1 MRVLRKV
8 PAKAAELED
17 RCSKLLDEKN
27 HGLMICGLELA
38 MEIVKIKPA
47 FKVHFHKGAKKLIS
61 MLKELSV
68 QHSAEYDVD
77 HVNDPFL
84 QAAII
89 RFLFELCDDETIKD
103 DFCALLSQVTVNLQG
118 TRDSGRSPVT
128 SNSCHAIL
136 FECVRVIMVIDAP
149 ATVKKIGISV
159 LSTFLT
165 YKEVNSKYIAL
176 RSLAVSAVHHKKA
189 VQKHLDEILKC
200 LNDGDLSIRSTILDI
215 LKLITDETNI
225 AGVTRTLF
233 NDMLSISTAYLK
245 EMTPSVCQIIELN
258 ASNKAFYF
266 DSMLKVMS
274 IAGNYVGDESVY
286 SLVNLV
292 IVTPEMHAYALYK
305 LYYAVLDNQVQEGLV
320 KTLFWLAGEFCTIFF
335 TGIDPH
341 TKQSL
346 PKISESQLVELM
358 LEICKTIKSSGARQI
373 TLNSLMKIEAKVT
386 TAAIRTSIKQF
397 VAGQTRNEDYECQTR
412 AYEYNH
418 LLSEELREWKEDLFK
433 PMPAPS
439 ADFISVAT

>member
-1 MRVLRKV
+1 MRVLRKI
-8 PAKAAELED
+8 PGKAADLESM
-17 RCSKLLDEKN
+17 CSKLLDEKN

-47 FKVHFHKGAKKLIS
+47 FKVHFHKSAKKLIN

-89 RFLFELCDDETIKD
+89 RFLFELCDDENIKG
-103 DFCALLSQVTVNLQG
+103 DFCALISQVTVNLQG

-136 FECVRVIMVIDAP
+136 FECVRVIMLIDAP
-149 ATVKKIGISV
+149 STVKKIGISV

-176 RSLAVSAVHHKKA
+176 RSLAMSAVHHKKA

-200 LNDGDLSIRSTILDI
+200 LADGDLSIRSTILEI

-233 NDMLSISTAYLK
+233 NDMLSISSSSYLK
-245 EMTPSVCQIIELN
+245 EMTPAVCQIIELN
-258 ASNKAFYF
+258 APNKVFYF

-274 IAGNYVGDESVY
+274 IAGNFVADESVY

-292 IVTPEMHAYALYK
+292 IVTPEMQGYALYR
-305 LYYAVLDNQVQEGLV
+305 LSQAVTVNQLQEGLV

-335 TGIDPH
+335 TAG
-341 TKQSL
+341 KL
-346 PKISESQLVELM
+346 Y
-358 LEICKTIKSSGARQI
+358 SSTVCSTHGASR
-373 TLNSLMKIEAKVT
+373 
-386 TAAIRTSIKQF
+386 IRTFS
-397 VAGQTRNEDYECQTR
+397 R
-412 AYEYNH
+412 
-418 LLSEELREWKEDLFK
+418 L
-433 PMPAPS
+433 
-439 ADFISVAT
+439 